1 LIVIEL
7 IAIFIAFASYAIMNI
22 ALAEKINDLPR
33 RTVIEKV
40 GYLLGIVL
48 VSFLY
53 VMLLITSASFVIGV
67 IQ

>member
-1 LIVIEL
+1 
-7 IAIFIAFASYAIMNI
+7 MNI

-53 VMLLITSASFVIGV
+53 VMLLITSALFVIGV